1 MMIIDDHDVP
11 VSGLRIWSPSLRVDV
26 SQWLLSGGFASAVNA
41 QRRPHPA
48 GGTEEILGDQRK
60 PS

>member
-1 MMIIDDHDVP
+1 MLIDDHDVH
-11 VSGLRIWSPSLRVDV
+11 VSGPRIWSPSLRVDV

-41 QRRPHPA
+41 QRQPHPA